1 MISFD
6 VGGARFNYRIVGIAL
21 DGNRVLLHRADMD
34 NFWSLPGGR
43 GEMLEPSEETLKR
56 EMREE
61 LEVEIR
67 IERLVW
73 VVENFFEYDDKP
85 YHELAFYFLMTFPP
99 DCHLRKKSEPFTSYD
114 GDVKL
119 TFKWYQLGELEDVVL
134 YPSFLRKG
142 LSSIPESTE
151 HIVHIDP

>member
-6 VGGARFNYRIVGIAL
+6 IGGARFNYRVVGIAL
-21 DGNRVLLHRADMD
+21 DGNRVLLHRAEMD
-34 NFWSLPGGR
+34 DFWSLPGGR

-67 IERLVW
+67 VDRLVW

-119 TFKWYQLGELEDVVL
+119 IFKWYQLDELENIVL
-134 YPSFLRKG
+134 YPSFLREG
-142 LSSIPESTE
+142 LRSIPDSIE